1 MTQGQKEEVIASFHS
16 GRVDLLVASAV
27 EEEEFDILDWNYVI
41 RYDMLR
47 GDEIIS
53 IESRGHERDK
63 NGEYEVVAGKET
75 GVFEK
80 ENLGTIGDVM
90 VENAIKEVK
99 AVDEDEYKWKVQKY
113 M

>member
-16 GRVDLLVASAV
+16 GRVNLLVASAV
-27 EEEEFDILDWNYVI
+27 EEEGIDIHDCNYVI

-47 GDEIIS
+47 GNKIAS
-53 IESRGHERDK
+53 MSRWHERDK
-63 NGEYEVVAGKET
+63 NGEYKVVAGKET

-80 ENLGTIGDVM
+80 QNLGTIGDVM
-90 VENAIKEVK
+90 VKDAIKEDK
-99 AVDEDEYKWKVQKY
+99 AMYEDEYKWKVQKY